1 MNRWM
6 NCNPIYV
13 ANRDDGEV
21 EALIADYK
29 KNASPDFNPTMI
41 HIKTPEQVVELE
53 PPGVYSI
60 RWSYSSIELTRRFL
74 PFRSLY
80 RQRRSRLPSSL
91 RWREE
96 RACHH

>member
-29 KNASPDFNPTMI
+29 KNASPAFDPTMI
-41 HIKTPEQVVELE
+41 HIKSPEQVAGLE
-53 PPGVYSI
+53 APGEFVPH
-60 RWSYSSIELTRRFL
+60 L
-74 PFRSLY
+74 
-80 RQRRSRLPSSL
+80 
-91 RWREE
+91 
-96 RACHH
+96 